1 MQLVYI
7 GAFGLAGVFLRY
19 FVSLAVNGYL
29 QAVPGQSFPWATF
42 LVNLAGAFAVGAVYT
57 LGMER
62 LAISSELR
70 VGIIVG
76 LLGGFTTFS
85 AFCLENVQLVNE
97 GRLLQAGLYI
107 ALSNVLGLVAAFAGM
122 VLVRNL

>member
-19 FVSLAVNGYL
+19 FVSLAVNGTTL
-29 QAVPGQSFPWATF
+29 AAPGQTFPWATF
-42 LVNLAGAFAVGAVYT
+42 LVNLVGAFAVGAVYT
-57 LGMER
+57 LGMEKFA
-62 LAISSELR
+62 LSPELR
-70 VGIIVG
+70 AGIIVG

-85 AFCLENVQLVNE
+85 AFCLENMQLLNE

-107 ALSNVLGLVAAFAGM
+107 ALSNALGLTAAFAGM
-122 VLVRNL
+122 ALVRNL